1 MKKGFTLAE
10 VLIVIC
16 LFGVIVSLMLPTVI
30 QKLKQNSIQNT
41 VEQQINIINNKKLKY
56 DYDFT
61 G

>member
-10 VLIVIC
+10 VLITIC
-16 LFGVIVSLMLPTVI
+16 LFGIIVSLMLPTVI